1 MRLDIKWVE
10 CEGVDGAVVPGNFWS
25 CGGGFAR
32 FARGGARQSPSCLA
46 SCYRSAH
53 LPSLILHALYV
64 FYMILLYT
72 CGP

>member
-32 FARGGARQSPSCLA
+32 FARGGSPPVA
-46 SCYRSAH
+46 Q
-53 LPSLILHALYV
+53 
-64 FYMILLYT
+64 LL
-72 CGP
+72 GVLL